1 MYHNQTVCCYPFRGL
16 VRIRVSLWSSIEQ
29 AFSLNRTSWW
39 SRGLHLEQEFQSV
52 RNVGREAVRRAGVIL
67 LEGYSRDIKISYKG
81 EIDLVTEVDWASE
94 KEIIRVIHASF
105 PRHGILG
112 EEGGIVPGPGS
123 ERWIIDPLDG
133 TTNYTHHF
141 PFFGISIGFESEGEV
156 LYGIVFDPLRNQT
169 FEAVKGEGATLNG
182 TPIHVSETHLLSR
195 SLLATGFSSSQPE
208 DPRRDNLPHFN
219 RFSRKVQGIRRTG
232 SAALDLC
239 YVAMGALDGFWEI
252 GLSPWDT
259 AAGSLIVRESGGR
272 VSDRQD
278 GKHELTSPLI
288 VASNGLIHQEMISL
302 LGEVTC

>member
-1 MYHNQTVCCYPFRGL
+1 MAHEL
-16 VRIRVSLWSSIEQ
+16 L
-29 AFSLNRTSWW
+29 
-39 SRGLHLEQEFQSV
+39 SV
-52 RNVGREAVRRAGVIL
+52 RNVGREAVRKAGAIL
-67 LEGYSRDIKISYKG
+67 LEGYSRDIQVAYKG
-81 EIDLVTEVDWASE
+81 EIDLVTEIDWASE
-94 KEIIRVIHASF
+94 KEIIRVIQAAF
-105 PRHGILG
+105 PLHGVLG
-112 EEGGIVPGPGS
+112 EEGGSVPGPGS

-141 PFFGISIGFESEGEV
+141 PFFGISIGFESSGEV
-156 LYGIVFDPLRNQT
+156 LYGIVFDPLRDQT

-182 TPIHVSETHLLSR
+182 KGIHVSETPFLSK
-195 SLLATGFSSSQPE
+195 SLLATGFSSSLPE

-259 AAGSLIVRESGGR
+259 AAGSLIVREAGGK

-278 GKHELTSPLI
+278 GKHELTSPMI
-288 VASNGLIHQEMISL
+288 VASNGYIHQEMISL